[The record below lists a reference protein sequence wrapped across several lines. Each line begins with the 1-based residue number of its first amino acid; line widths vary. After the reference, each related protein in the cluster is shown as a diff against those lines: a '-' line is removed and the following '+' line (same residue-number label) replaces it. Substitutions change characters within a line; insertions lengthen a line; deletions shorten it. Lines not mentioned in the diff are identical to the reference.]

1 MSAAT
6 AAEPSV
12 MQGQVRHGVPGSGFK
27 GAPLGRGSP
36 SPAFSR
42 KERGSKGVSP
52 YQGTSL
58 LSHSPSNL
66 TVGKNPSPDVRLRGR
81 PR

>member
-12 MQGQVRHGVPGSGFK
+12 MQGQVRHGIPGSGFK
-27 GAPLGRGSP
+27 GAPLGRGGP

-42 KERGSKGVSP
+42 KERGSEGVSP
-52 YQGTSL
+52 TSGDI
-58 LSHSPSNL
+58 SPEPQPDQAHRGKKSIAGCL
-66 TVGKNPSPDVRLRGR
+66 TARQAA
-81 PR
+81 